1 MANRNGTLTANT
13 AATVLVQDCE
23 TVEVLNRDGAA
34 EIWVSVDAGENPTV
48 ASEDPD
54 VLCIPAV
61 AGAARR
67 FTAVTSRDRLVRL
80 ISTGTPTYSVTPL

>member
-13 AATVLVQDCE
+13 AIAVVLEDCE

-34 EIWVSVDAGENPTV
+34 EIWVSIDAGEAPTV
-48 ASEDPD
+48 ASEDID

-67 FTAVTSRDRLVRL
+67 FPAVTSRDRIVRL
-80 ISTGTPTYSVTPL
+80 ISSGTPTYSVSAL